1 MSDSE
6 NAALHELLL
15 ESVKEKRRQRRWGIF
30 FKLIW
35 ISLIVFGICAL
46 YFGGEDGSKLAKQPH
61 TALIEVNGP
70 IMDGADADADRV
82 VSSLRHAFEDKGTK
96 GIIIRINSP
105 GGSPVQSDYI
115 YNEIKRLKG
124 LHPTLKVYAVCAD
137 ICASGAYY
145 IASAADEIYANPS
158 SLVGSIGVIMNGF
171 GYVDTMKKLGVS
183 RRLFTAGE
191 HKGFLDPFSPLKAS
205 EEADVKQMLNIIHQ
219 QFIASVKAGRGNRL
233 KENADTFSG
242 MAWSGV
248 QAKELG
254 LIDAFGSAGFVA
266 RDVIK
271 EDKIVNYTL
280 RPNYFERIASRIG
293 ASAGEEFS
301 KELGISQNWRV
312 KA

>member
-1 MSDSE
+1 MSDLE
-6 NAALHELLL
+6 NSALREVLL
-15 ESVKEKRRQRRWGIF
+15 ESVKEQRRRRRWGIF

-35 ISLIVFGICAL
+35 IALIIFGVYNI
-46 YFGGEDGSKLAKQPH
+46 YFATDEGNKLSKLSH
-61 TALIEVNGP
+61 TALIDVNGP

-96 GIIIRINSP
+96 GIIVRINSP

-115 YNEIKRLKG
+115 YNEIKRLRG
-124 LHPTLKVYAVCAD
+124 LHSSIKVYAVCVD

-145 IASAADEIYANPS
+145 IAAAADEIYADPS

-191 HKGFLDPFSPLKAS
+191 HKGFLDPFSPLKPS
-205 EEADVKQMLNIIHQ
+205 EEADVKKLLGIIHQ
-219 QFIASVKAGRGNRL
+219 QFIASVKAGRGTRL
-233 KENADTFSG
+233 KENPEIFSG

-254 LIDAFGSAGFVA
+254 LVDAFGSAGFVA
-266 RDVIK
+266 REVIK
-271 EDKIVNYTL
+271 EDKIINYTL

-293 ASAGEEFS
+293 ASAGEQLSKDLGVSNNFS
-301 KELGISQNWRV
+301 VKE
-312 KA
+312 